1 MLMNKLARWVP
12 ALVAPAVIVGA
23 AIAAPAI
30 ASAASPQG
38 TKTPEQVLALIAKS
52 ETAAYSGTVTQ
63 TSDLGLPDLTALE
76 KQSGPFGASGGGLVD
91 LLTAS
96 HTAKVYTNG
105 GAKQRL
111 QVLDTLAERDVVRN
125 GNSVWLYD
133 SSQQQATH
141 LTMSGTDAGKKKSAP
156 DVTPAQ
162 LAASLVKQLRPTTDF
177 AVTTSDRI
185 AGRATYR
192 LTLTPKTSGTLVD
205 DATVAVDAKTGVP
218 LEVAVYAKGQAKPA
232 VSVEF
237 SSIRYAKPDAS
248 VFRFTPPKGT
258 KVETHKLQPKAH
270 GHSQHGKAPKSKNGL
285 AERPQPKVT
294 GTGWS
299 AIAELP
305 ARSLD
310 LSQLGGASGMG
321 GGDAQTLLGLLQSV
335 PGGRGLQTS
344 LVSVLITDDGRALV
358 GAVPLTALENAAR

>member
-1 MLMNKLARWVP
+1 MNKLARWIP
-12 ALVAPAVIVGA
+12 ALAAPVVLVGA

-30 ASAASPQG
+30 ASAASPLS

-52 ETAAYSGTVTQ
+52 ETAAYSGTIKQ

-76 KQSGPFGASGGGLVD
+76 RQSGPFGASSDDLID

-105 GAKQRL
+105 GSKQRL

-125 GNSVWLYD
+125 ENSVWLYD

-141 LTMSGTDAGKKKSAP
+141 LTLSGKHVGKKKSAP
-156 DVTPAQ
+156 EVTPAH
-162 LAASLVKQLRPTTDF
+162 LAAQLVSQLKPSTDF
-177 AVTTSDRI
+177 AVATSDRV

-192 LTLTPKTSGTLVD
+192 LTLTPKTNGTLVD

-218 LEVAVYAKGQAKPA
+218 LDVAVYAKGQAKPA
-232 VSVEF
+232 ISVEF
-237 SSIRYAKPDAS
+237 SSIRYGKPDAS
-248 VFRFTPPKGT
+248 LFAFSPPKGT
-258 KVETHKLQPKAH
+258 KVETHTLKPKGQDNGQGKAH
-270 GHSQHGKAPKSKNGL
+270 RKSMHGLTEK
-285 AERPQPKVT
+285 PQPTVI
-294 GTGWS
+294 GSGWN

-305 ARSLD
+305 AGSLD
-310 LSQLGGASGMG
+310 LSQLNGTMPSPSG
-321 GGDAQTLLGLLQSV
+321 DQVQTLLGLLQSV

-344 LVSVLITDDGRALV
+344 LVSVLIADDGRVLV
-358 GAVPLTALENAAR
+358 GAVPLSALENAAR